1 MPETATVTP
10 ELERLLLST
19 IPTGLLINGQW
30 RDASGGGTFAV
41 EDPATGKKL
50 LEIADA
56 TSADAMA
63 ALDAADAV
71 QASWAR
77 TAPPRVR
84 AEILRRGF
92 ELVTERAEDFALLMT
107 LEMGKPLAEHAAK

>member
-1 MPETATVTP
+1 M
-10 ELERLLLST
+10 
-19 IPTGLLINGQW
+19 
-30 RDASGGGTFAV
+30 ASGAMPAAAGRSPSRT
-41 EDPATGKKL
+41 PATGKKL

-107 LEMGKPLAEHAAK
+107 LEMGKPPLAEHAAK